1 MQRSLLFLGLANGGK
16 TTLVNCLKPTKDGV
30 QEVVPTVGYGI
41 EKFTLHKCK
50 VRRRGGPLKAVV
62 ESLAQ
67 PTTTQPCNGGTITIP

>member
-30 QEVVPTVGYGI
+30 PDVVPTVGYGI

-50 VRRRGGPLKAVV
+50 VRHAASMAP
-62 ESLAQ
+62 ESLA
-67 PTTTQPCNGGTITIP
+67 PKHATPERL